1 MIRRWSAASIRARLT
16 GWYALVLLAMLIV
29 YATATYIAVRHEF
42 LEQLDEQ
49 LHDEFETAEGRLTRT
64 PDGRIAWRDEE
75 RHDAD
80 HEPERVFEVWS
91 ATGEQLHRSGSSVS
105 LPPAALAAA
114 NSSYNYETL
123 SANGE
128 RWRTLTAPVTV
139 GGHSVLLRVS
149 RSEERVLEQ
158 LWEVLVVLVLGL
170 PLIVVLAGVGGYVLA
185 RRALRP
191 IDQLATEAHR
201 ITAEQLH
208 QRLSVPNQQDEIGR
222 LAAVINCTLARLEA
236 SFDQLKRFTADASH
250 ELRTPLAVVRAI
262 GEAAVADRR
271 TQPEYE
277 EAIGSILEEVDRMSN
292 LVDTLLRL
300 SRGDAGTIRLTHEP
314 TDLGE
319 LAREAASS
327 LGILAEE
334 RNQTIDVSI
343 TDGLVVPVDRFV
355 LREALT
361 NVLDN
366 AIKYS
371 PNKSTIGIRVDRVGD
386 RAMVAVTDQGP
397 GVSPEHRELIFDRF
411 FRVDQSRTRNGG
423 GAGLGLAIAKW
434 AVEIHGGQLT
444 VQDGPRGGSEFRI
457 VLPTAPIAPPAYERA
472 SGAEPRGGTS

>member
-64 PDGRIAWRDEE
+64 SDGRIAWRDEE
-75 RHDAD
+75 HHDPD

-91 ATGEQLHRSGSSVS
+91 ATGEQLHRSGASVS

-123 SANGE
+123 SAQGE

-222 LAAVINCTLARLEA
+222 LAAVINGTLARLEA

-250 ELRTPLAVVRAI
+250 ELRTPLAVVRGI
-262 GEAAVADRR
+262 GEATVAERR

-327 LGILAEE
+327 LGVLAEE

-343 TDGLVVPVDRFV
+343 TDGLVVPVDRLV

-434 AVEIHGGQLT
+434 AVEIHGGHLT

-457 VLPTAPIAPPAYERA
+457 VLPIAPAVYERA
-472 SGAEPRGGTS
+472 SGTVPRGGTS